1 MANTSAV
8 EQASAPPALNPARG
22 LVQLIGASAWWTSS
36 IFLSAGRL
44 DWMRGWISVVLWV
57 TGMTIIG
64 VVGYRYNPAVMN
76 ARAQRHRKDTKHFDK
91 VFWAFY
97 FPLVFSQPAVAG
109 LDVKRFGWSSIAL
122 GLAYPGAIA
131 FVLGILM
138 IAWVLRV
145 NPFAEAT
152 VRIQRDRGQSVVDSG
167 PYRFVR
173 HPMYIGACLMYL
185 GMPLVL
191 GSVAALVLGVV
202 IVALMIWRTS
212 REDLTLR
219 QELPGYEEFTKRAR
233 YRLLPGVW

>member
-1 MANTSAV
+1 MANVTAV
-8 EQASAPPALNPARG
+8 EQPPATTTLNPARG
-22 LVQLIGASAWWTSS
+22 LAQLIGASAWWTAS

-57 TGMTIIG
+57 TGMTTIG
-64 VVGYRYNPAVMN
+64 VVGYRFNPAVMN
-76 ARAQRHRKDTKHFDK
+76 ARAQRHRKDTKQFDK
-91 VFWAFY
+91 IFWAVY
-97 FPLVFSQPAVAG
+97 LPLVFIQPAVAG
-109 LDVKRFGWSSIAL
+109 LDVERFGWSSIPL
-122 GLAYPGAIA
+122 GLVYPGAIA
-131 FVLGILM
+131 FVLGIVL

-152 VRIQRDRGQSVVDSG
+152 VRIQTDRDQTVVTSG

-173 HPMYIGACLMYL
+173 HPMYIGAFLMYL

-191 GSVAALVLGVV
+191 GSVGALIIGIS

-212 REDLTLR
+212 REDLALR
-219 QELPGYEEFTKRAR
+219 QELPGYEEFTKRTR